1 MFQTRRFLVDYF
13 GNPPGLLSFL
23 RAYQAPMP
31 NQAAADK
38 WFQRASVPS
47 EWLPVVLS
55 YLEID
60 NGSPV
65 SLIPYLGEAAHA

>member
-1 MFQTRRFLVDYF
+1 
-13 GNPPGLLSFL
+13 
-23 RAYQAPMP
+23 MP

-65 SLIPYLGEAAHA
+65 SLIPYLGGAPHA

>member
-1 MFQTRRFLVDYF
+1 MFQTRRFLVDKF
-13 GNPPGLLSFL
+13 GNSPGLLAFL
-23 RAYQAPMP
+23 RAYQAPAP
-31 NQAAADK
+31 KPAAAEK

-60 NGSPV
+60 NGAPV
-65 SLIPYLGEAAHA
+65 SLIPYLEG